1 MMMIT
6 DVLFAMKHELMVSF
20 IIFLLLI
27 WKIRSEEPNNA
38 LIVGVV
44 NGLLLISSLFFF
56 LNPDE
61 SNLFNQMFK
70 TGVLTHFQKSVLSL
84 GMLIVSAVSFHWLVK
99 NKNLIEFY
107 ILLLSSLLGMFFMI
121 SSANLLMFYIGI
133 EMSTIPLAAAANFDL
148 QKRKSSEAAMKL
160 ILSSSFSSALLLM
173 GISFIYGTTGS
184 LQFAD
189 LNTLLQS
196 TPLSIFAMVLLF
208 AGFAFK
214 ISVVPFH
221 LWTADVYEGSPVPV
235 TAFLSVISKS
245 AVVFIFVKVMFE
257 VFANMYQSWVLVVA
271 LLAFASIV
279 IGNLFAL
286 RQQNIKR
293 FLAFSAIAQV
303 GYIMVALLGESG
315 QAQSAIFY
323 FLLIYLFSNLAAFGV
338 VGIISEHTGKEN
350 IDDYK
355 GFYKTNK
362 FLSWVLA
369 IALFS
374 LAGVPPTAGFFGKLF
389 LILSGASTGNYV
401 LIILAA
407 LNLVVSFYYYLRVI
421 RVIFMDDNIDP
432 IEKTEAGLMPKMAL
446 WLCIAGIVV
455 LGLYGPAYEYIVQI
469 VQPY

>member
-1 MMMIT
+1 MMIT
-6 DVLFAMKHELMVSF
+6 DILFAMKHELMIAV
-20 IIFLLLI
+20 IIFILLF
-27 WKIRSEEPNNA
+27 WKIRSNEPNNA
-38 LIVGVV
+38 LVMALV
-44 NGLLLISSLFFF
+44 NGLLLLSTLFFF
-56 LNPDE
+56 LNPNE
-61 SNLFNQMFK
+61 SMLFNQMFK
-70 TGVLTHFQKSVLSL
+70 TNVLTHFQKSVLSL
-84 GMLIVSAVSFHWLVK
+84 GMLIVSAVSYAWLLK

-107 ILLLSSLLGMFFMI
+107 ILMLSSLLGMFFMI
-121 SSANLLMFYIGI
+121 SSSNLLMFYIGL

-148 QKRKSSEAAMKL
+148 QRRKSSEAAMKL

-173 GISFIYGTTGS
+173 GISFIYGTCGS
-184 LQFAD
+184 LQFAH
-189 LNTLLQS
+189 LNNLLQH
-196 TPLSIFAMVLLF
+196 TPLTVFAMVLMF

-235 TAFLSVISKS
+235 TAFLSVLSKS
-245 AVVFIFVKVMFE
+245 AVVFVFTNVMFQ
-257 VFANMYQSWVLVVA
+257 VFANLYQSWVLVVA
-271 LLAFASIV
+271 LLAFGSIV
-279 IGNLFAL
+279 VGNLFAL

-303 GYIMVALLGESG
+303 GYILVALLGESV
-315 QAQSAIFY
+315 QAQAAIFY

-369 IALFS
+369 IGLFS

-389 LILSGASTGNYV
+389 LMLSGASTGNYV
-401 LIILAA
+401 LIILAS

-421 RVIFMDDNIDP
+421 RVIFMDENDAP
-432 IEKTEAGLMPKMAL
+432 IEKTEAGLFPRLAL
-446 WLCIAGIVV
+446 MLCILGIVV

-469 VQPY
+469 VEHY

>member
-1 MMMIT
+1 
-6 DVLFAMKHELMVSF
+6 
-20 IIFLLLI
+20 
-27 WKIRSEEPNNA
+27 
-38 LIVGVV
+38 
-44 NGLLLISSLFFF
+44 
-56 LNPDE
+56 
-61 SNLFNQMFK
+61 
-70 TGVLTHFQKSVLSL
+70 
-84 GMLIVSAVSFHWLVK
+84 
-99 NKNLIEFY
+99 
-107 ILLLSSLLGMFFMI
+107 
-121 SSANLLMFYIGI
+121 
-133 EMSTIPLAAAANFDL
+133 
-148 QKRKSSEAAMKL
+148 
-160 ILSSSFSSALLLM
+160 
-173 GISFIYGTTGS
+173 
-184 LQFAD
+184 
-189 LNTLLQS
+189 
-196 TPLSIFAMVLLF
+196 
-208 AGFAFK
+208 
-214 ISVVPFH
+214 
-221 LWTADVYEGSPVPV
+221 VYEGSPVPV

-286 RQQNIKR
+286 RQQNMKR

-355 GFYKTNK
+355 GFYKSNK

-432 IEKTEAGLMPKMAL
+432 IEKTDAGLMPKMAL

>member
-1 MMMIT
+1 M
-6 DVLFAMKHELMVSF
+6 
-20 IIFLLLI
+20 
-27 WKIRSEEPNNA
+27 
-38 LIVGVV
+38 
-44 NGLLLISSLFFF
+44 
-56 LNPDE
+56 
-61 SNLFNQMFK
+61 LFNQMFK
-70 TGVLTHFQKSVLSL
+70 TTLLTHFQKSVLSL
-84 GMLIVSAVSFHWLVK
+84 GMLIVSAVSYTWLHK

-121 SSANLLMFYIGI
+121 SSANLLMFYIGL

-148 QKRKSSEAAMKL
+148 QRRKSSEAAMKL

-173 GISFIYGTTGS
+173 GISFIYGTCGS
-184 LQFAD
+184 MQFAD
-189 LNTLLQS
+189 LNNVLQN
-196 TPLSIFAMVLLF
+196 TPLTIFAMVLMF

-221 LWTADVYEGSPVPV
+221 LWTADVYEGAPVSV
-235 TAFLSVISKS
+235 TAFLSVLSKA
-245 AVVFIFVKVMFE
+245 AVVFVFTNVMFE
-257 VFANMYQSWVLVVA
+257 VFANLYQSWVMVVA

-279 IGNLFAL
+279 VGNLFAL

-303 GYIMVALLGESG
+303 GYIMVALLGESV
-315 QAQSAIFY
+315 QAQAAIFY

-369 IALFS
+369 IGLFS

-389 LILSGASTGNYV
+389 LMLSGASTGNYI
-401 LIILAA
+401 LIILAS

-421 RVIFMDDNIDP
+421 RVIFMDENEAP
-432 IEKTEAGLMPKMAL
+432 IAKTETGLIPRIAL
-446 WLCIAGIVV
+446 LLCVAGIVV
-455 LGLYGPAYEYIVQI
+455 MGLYGPAYEYIVQI
-469 VQPY
+469 VQHY